1 MPFNNIHG
9 TKRQIDI
16 NEILQQGKIFDFD
29 NIEYWHNSLPDNGIY
44 LMMEKT
50 ENNRISRIGINKK
63 KKLENRLLKHINGNI
78 GNSIFR
84 KHLYRILKSED
95 KVSKYVKENIRFYVI
110 NDPDNRRE
118 DIEKK
123 LISYFSN
130 IPLKNVSKNW
140 LGLRSDNKRISSCG
154 LWNVQH
160 VFSEFELLPEDLMYI
175 KENLK

>member
-1 MPFNNIHG
+1 MCG
-9 TKRQIDI
+9 RSQQIDI
-16 NEILQQGKIFDFD
+16 YKILQKGQVFDFN
-29 NIEYWHNSLPDNGIY
+29 NIEYWYNNIPTNGIY

-50 ENNRISRIGINKK
+50 ENNRVSRIGINKRRNLK
-63 KKLENRLLKHINGNI
+63 NRLLKHSNGSI
-78 GNSIFR
+78 RNSIFR

-95 KVSKYVKENIRFYVI
+95 KVSEYVKESVRFFVI

-130 IPLKNVSKNW
+130 IPLKNISNNW
-140 LGLRSDNKRISSCG
+140 LGLIGDNKKISSSG

-160 VFSEFELLPEDLMYI
+160 VFSKCEVSLEDLRYI
-175 KENLK
+175 KENLI